1 VGLLDRYVAREIL
14 LPFAAALLFLTQ
26 LLLATQILGQ
36 AAVLF
41 GSGVSLLDV
50 GLVIVALFPYFLGFV
65 IPIAFVLGVVVGVGR
80 LAEDREVVALG
91 AAGLSPARLLRFPL
105 LLAVVLAALTAWL
118 SLSVEPAGL
127 RLARV
132 RMNDIVKR
140 NVMNDV
146 RGGTFYDQIP
156 GYVLYAEKASRGRWE
171 NVLIHDRSNPGA
183 PVLAVARRGRL
194 EPVGEAQ
201 DVQLVLEDGELHR
214 EQLGEPGP
222 PDGLAPGGA
231 PRPEAAATATA
242 VPAATPAPAP
252 AAPAE
257 GVGDGADG
265 EYALASFGRARV
277 VIGLGTAL
285 TDRNGVSRGS
295 REQTISD
302 YRRRIEVARSRG
314 DAKEALRWE
323 GFLHRKISSALVLLP
338 FALIAVPLGA
348 NRRGGR
354 AFGVGAT
361 FLLIV
366 VHYLLLRGGEV
377 MVQRGSLPAVVGLE
391 LPNVVLLAAGLLLVA
406 LSNRRGAG
414 AVR

>member
-1 VGLLDRYVAREIL
+1 MGLLDRYVAREVL
-14 LPFAAALLFLTQ
+14 LPFASALLFLTQ

-36 AAVLF
+36 ATVLF
-41 GSGVSLLDV
+41 GSGVALADV
-50 GLVIVALFPYFLGFV
+50 GLVILALFPYFLGFV

-91 AAGLSPARLLRFPL
+91 AAGVSPARLLRVPL
-105 LLAVVLAALTAWL
+105 LLAAVLGVLTAWL

-156 GYVLYAEKASRGRWE
+156 GYVLYAEKARQGRWE

-183 PVLAVARRGRL
+183 PVLALARRGRL

-214 EQLGEPGP
+214 EQLAEPSSP
-222 PDGLAPGGA
+222 AERATPGASG
-231 PRPEAAATATA
+231 ATASA
-242 VPAATPAPAP
+242 APAP
-252 AAPAE
+252 TPAAAPAPPAE
-257 GVGDGADG
+257 GGGDEGDA
-265 EYALASFGRARV
+265 EYAVASFRSARV
-277 VIGLGTAL
+277 VIGLGTVL
-285 TDRNGVSRGS
+285 TDRNGVTRGS

-366 VHYLLLRGGEV
+366 VHYVLLRGGEV
-377 MVQRGSLPAVVGLE
+377 LVQRGNLPAVVGLE

-406 LSNRRGAG
+406 LTNRRGAG